1 MHQQDIHNYKT
12 LYEGDSSFNV
22 PGRDAQDL
30 ENSNYTTF
38 DAQEL
43 LKKKLFREEI
53 GEPWPYSSHK
63 QKLAP
68 DEVARSVPIFPFFFL
83 IVLGTLEILS

>member
-43 LKKKLFREEI
+43 LKKN
-53 GEPWPYSSHK
+53 
-63 QKLAP
+63 
-68 DEVARSVPIFPFFFL
+68 FL
-83 IVLGTLEILS
+83 ERK

>member
-43 LKKKLFREEI
+43 LKKN
-53 GEPWPYSSHK
+53 
-63 QKLAP
+63 
-68 DEVARSVPIFPFFFL
+68 FL
-83 IVLGTLEILS
+83 ERR